1 MKKEER
7 KEIEHFKKENKK
19 QEKKKKNKANYRW
32 VLTITI
38 VAFLVSFL
46 FSLISEYVL
55 PSASLTLGIIIVFLF
70 IGLGIL
76 FDMIGVA
83 VTSAEEIPFH
93 SMSAKKVRGANV
105 AVTFKRNADK
115 VGSFCN
121 DVIGDICG
129 VISGSLSVLIASN
142 IAKSLALDPVI
153 TSLIVTATIA
163 ALTIGGKALGKNIAI
178 KKSNIILYY
187 FAKSISFVYHPKKK

>member
-1 MKKEER
+1 MKKEEK
-7 KEIEHFKKENKK
+7 KEIEQFKKENKK
-19 QEKKKKNKANYRW
+19 QEKKKKNKSNYRW

-38 VAFLVSFL
+38 VAFIVSFA
-46 FSLISEYVL
+46 FSTISEYVL
-55 PSASLTLGIIIVFLF
+55 PNASLGLGIIIVFLF
-70 IGLGIL
+70 IALGIL

-142 IAKSLALDPVI
+142 IAGSLSLDPTI
-153 TSLIVTATIA
+153 TSLIVTACIA
-163 ALTIGGKALGKNIAI
+163 SITIGGKALGKNIAI

>member
-7 KEIEHFKKENKK
+7 KEIEQFKKENKK